1 MSAADA
7 IRKKM
12 EATGWTQ
19 GHLSRLLGSRSRASE
34 ILSGKRSVSKAQAL
48 KISKAWRI
56 PLGDLIEE
64 A

>member
-12 EATGWTQ
+12 NETGWTQ

-34 ILSGKRSVSKAQAL
+34 IMTGKRSVSKTQAL

-56 PLGDLIEE
+56 PLRDLI
-64 A
+64 AD